1 MFKVKRLVLD
11 NGLNVILIN
20 DKTKNAK
27 TAYLTVNVGGFVKDF
42 KMDGKEYHLNYGI
55 AHFLEH
61 YLIENSI
68 YGNVMSVFSSEYIES
83 NGFTAPNR
91 TVFFINTVHDFE
103 DNLVKLLNVVNNPK
117 FTEDKIND
125 IKIPVLREID
135 KSLDNPY
142 RKVHKYSFEN
152 TFKAIPYDVTLG
164 EHKDIENI
172 KLKDI
177 KAFHEAFYNAKNEL
191 LVVSGNINEKEIIKL
206 INDTYDTFKNN
217 DHVVE
222 REKFKEVDKVV
233 KDECETTGI
242 EDFVKVTYKVNVS
255 KIKPVD
261 KDKLSY
267 YLSFLMFNNFSE
279 RSSLFKYI
287 LDNKISSFAISSN
300 VEFGLSKDYLVVTF
314 IMYTDKFDIGTKLI
328 KDKMN
333 NLEFDKEL
341 FKVWKNKHIITQI
354 NSLENFN
361 TVVRDYMDNIYLY
374 DHYSYDDIDFIR
386 DLNIDECNKFIN
398 KLDFSNVNVTIC
410 KKEVKE

>member
-1 MFKVKRLVLD
+1 MFKVKRLELD

-27 TAYLTVNVGGFVKDF
+27 SAYLTVNIGGFTKDF
-42 KMDGKEYHLNYGI
+42 KMDNKEYHLNYGI

-68 YGNVMSVFSSEYIES
+68 YGNVMEVFSNDYIES

-91 TVFFINTVHDFE
+91 TVFYINTVHDFE
-103 DNLVKLLNVVNNPK
+103 DNLVKLLNVVNNPV
-117 FTEDKIND
+117 FTEDKINN

-135 KSLDNPY
+135 KALDNPY

-152 TFKAIPYDVTLG
+152 TFKEIPYDVTLG
-164 EHKDIENI
+164 EHKDIEEI

-177 KAFHEAFYNAKNEL
+177 KLFHEAFYNAKNEI
-191 LVVSGNINEKEIIKL
+191 LVVSGNINEEEIIKL
-206 INDTYDTFKNN
+206 INDTYSTFKNN
-217 DHVVE
+217 NHEVE
-222 REKFKEVDKVV
+222 KYEYKEVDEVV
-233 KDECETTGI
+233 KEEVSTTGI
-242 EDFVKVTYKVNVS
+242 EDFVKVTYKINVS

-267 YLSFLMFNNFSE
+267 YLSFMLFNNFSE
-279 RSSLFKYI
+279 RSKLFKYI
-287 LDNKISSFAISSN
+287 IDNKISSFSISSN
-300 VEFGLSKDYLVVTF
+300 VEFGLSYDYLVLTY
-314 IMYTDKFDIGTKLI
+314 IIYTDKYDIGKSLI
-328 KDKMN
+328 LDKMK

-341 FKVWKNKHIITQI
+341 FKIWKNKHIITQI

-361 TVVRDYMDNIYLY
+361 SVVRDYMDNIYLY
-374 DHYSYDDIDFIR
+374 NLYDYDDIDFVK
-386 DLNIDECNKFIN
+386 DLSIDECNKLIN

-410 KKEVKE
+410 RCDKNE

>member
-1 MFKVKRLVLD
+1 M
-11 NGLNVILIN
+11 
-20 DKTKNAK
+20 
-27 TAYLTVNVGGFVKDF
+27 
-42 KMDGKEYHLNYGI
+42 
-55 AHFLEH
+55 
-61 YLIENSI
+61 
-68 YGNVMSVFSSEYIES
+68 
-83 NGFTAPNR
+83 
-91 TVFFINTVHDFE
+91 
-103 DNLVKLLNVVNNPK
+103 
-117 FTEDKIND
+117 
-125 IKIPVLREID
+125 
-135 KSLDNPY
+135 
-142 RKVHKYSFEN
+142 
-152 TFKAIPYDVTLG
+152 
-164 EHKDIENI
+164 
-172 KLKDI
+172 
-177 KAFHEAFYNAKNEL
+177 
-191 LVVSGNINEKEIIKL
+191 
-206 INDTYDTFKNN
+206 
-217 DHVVE
+217 
-222 REKFKEVDKVV
+222 
-233 KDECETTGI
+233 
-242 EDFVKVTYKVNVS
+242 TYKVNVS